1 MASILMPFI
10 LLSYALF
17 RNFFSCF
24 IADMLWI
31 GSFSRYK
38 FGAFGLLVT
47 IETAFTHK
55 SERVEPLG
63 ILFSRTGSNE

>member
-24 IADMLWI
+24 IEDM
-31 GSFSRYK
+31 Y
-38 FGAFGLLVT
+38 GLEALVDT
-47 IETAFTHK
+47 NL
-55 SERVEPLG
+55 VPLVS
-63 ILFSRTGSNE
+63 LLP